1 MHIVSAC
8 GWFLNGISFAVG
20 RLFLSAAWP
29 STPFSSF
36 LFCFFSGLL
45 PPQSPVIN
53 NALNILIVAQGSNCI
68 DRCVWRARFSSQYP
82 GYGIP
87 HPGAQVGGGLGEEP
101 CLISFWFGFLFFFC
115 FNRLGLREFVSS
127 THNTR
132 AAHGAVVFFFFS
144 FFTILARFRFP
155 AEAGE

>member
-53 NALNILIVAQGSNCI
+53 NALNILIVA
-68 DRCVWRARFSSQYP
+68 RAPIVLIGAFGALDFRANTP

-101 CLISFWFGFLFFFC
+101 CLISFWFGFLFFFASIGWAC
-115 FNRLGLREFVSS
+115 GNSFRAPTTHERRTVRL
-127 THNTR
+127 
-132 AAHGAVVFFFFS
+132 FFS
-144 FFTILARFRFP
+144 FFLF
-155 AEAGE
+155 

>member
-82 GYGIP
+82 RIWNSASRCASGRRPRG
-87 HPGAQVGGGLGEEP
+87 GAMFDFILVRFP
-101 CLISFWFGFLFFFC
+101 FFFFASIGWAC
-115 FNRLGLREFVSS
+115 GNSFRAPTTHERRTVRL
-127 THNTR
+127 
-132 AAHGAVVFFFFS
+132 FFS
-144 FFTILARFRFP
+144 FFLF
-155 AEAGE
+155 

>member
-82 GYGIP
+82 RIWNSASRCASGRRPRG
-87 HPGAQVGGGLGEEP
+87 GAMFDFILVRFP
-101 CLISFWFGFLFFFC
+101 FFFC

-132 AAHGAVVFFFFS
+132 AAHGAVVFFFFL
-144 FFTILARFRFP
+144 F
-155 AEAGE
+155 